1 MSLDLNKI
9 NLAKKKLPYVEFLQC
24 DISNYKELLKIAEII
39 DKKYGKLN
47 ILVNNAG
54 TIIPGNIET
63 LSIEDWDKVIKNN
76 FSSYYYVSKIF
87 LPLLKKVKTPI
98 L

>member
-1 MSLDLNKI
+1 M
-9 NLAKKKLPYVEFLQC
+9 QC

-54 TIIPGNIET
+54 TVIPGNIET

-87 LPLLKKVKTPI
+87 LPSLKKVKTPT